1 MDLRILEIVFC
12 LMDYVQDSEQQ
23 VGDISEYSTS
33 LKSLGYTEHEISTAY
48 NWILDNLG
56 PPMESLY
63 SAFPERSEIR
73 RILSEIERARLTPD
87 AHGFLLKLHHLGFI
101 NGEQFETV
109 LDRLTLSGQ
118 KLVTPDQVKL
128 VVSAVLF
135 KEFGGSQRN
144 LLDELNSDESVNIN
158 CHVP

>member
-23 VGDISEYSTS
+23 VGDISEYSTN
-33 LKSLGYTEHEISTAY
+33 LKGLGYTEHEISTAY
-48 NWILDNLG
+48 NWILDHLG

-73 RILSEIERARLTPD
+73 RILTELERARLTPD
-87 AHGFLLKLHHLGFI
+87 AHGFLLKLHNLGFI

-128 VVSAVLF
+128 VVSAVMF
-135 KEFGGSQRN
+135 NEFGESQRN
-144 LLDELNSDESVNIN
+144 LLDGLSSDESVNIN
-158 CHVP
+158 